1 MKILITGAPG
11 FVGRNGK
18 YQVVVTAMGYLS
30 SMDDVA
36 EIEDALKS
44 RWPEKVEAQLQR
56 QQIEFF
62 RNSGVLLR
70 SVLSRDA
77 VQILLAGA
85 HWQWNRAGMG
95 EA

>member
-30 SMDDVA
+30 SMDDAA

-44 RWPEKVEAQLQR
+44 R
-56 QQIEFF
+56 
-62 RNSGVLLR
+62 
-70 SVLSRDA
+70 
-77 VQILLAGA
+77 
-85 HWQWNRAGMG
+85 
-95 EA
+95 